1 MLEASSTIRIRSAAT
16 IVMTTIMLTCALSA
30 CESTSNWLKGRKTA
44 EPEPIILGAPETNS
58 YLIGMYDLVNG
69 DPATQAEIY
78 ADAKSRAQ
86 LTPDPTTKLRYALVL
101 AAPGHSGTNELEA
114 QSLFRELL
122 SQKELLNSA
131 EIALATIHLKEVEQR
146 IVLGEEAS
154 RLRSENIRTS
164 NTEDEAVAQR
174 IATVEAENRRL
185 KRSLAEAESK
195 LEAITSIE
203 RSIRDQP
210 DNN

>member
-1 MLEASSTIRIRSAAT
+1 MLNASTTIRIRTAAI
-16 IVMTTIMLTCALSA
+16 IVLLTCTLSA
-30 CESTSNWLKGRKTA
+30 CESTNNWLKGRKTA
-44 EPEPIILGAPETNS
+44 EAEPIILGAPETNS
-58 YLIGMYDLVNG
+58 YLTDMYDLVNG

-86 LTPDPTTKLRYALVL
+86 LTPDPATKLRYALVL
-101 AAPGHSGTNELEA
+101 AAPGHSETNEAEA
-114 QSLFRELL
+114 QSLFRDLL

-146 IVLGEEAS
+146 IVLGAENS
-154 RLRSENIRTS
+154 RLRSENTRAS
-164 NTEDEAVAQR
+164 NTEDEAIAQR
-174 IATVEAENRRL
+174 IATVEAENRQL
-185 KRSLAEAESK
+185 KSSLAEAESK

>member
-1 MLEASSTIRIRSAAT
+1 MLNAS
-16 IVMTTIMLTCALSA
+16 TTIKIKTAVIIGLLTCTLSA
-30 CESTSNWLKGRKTA
+30 CESTNNWLKGRKTA
-44 EPEPIILGAPETNS
+44 EAEPIILGAPETNS
-58 YLIGMYDLVNG
+58 YLTDMYDLVNG

-86 LTPDPTTKLRYALVL
+86 LTPDPATKLRYALVL
-101 AAPGHSGTNELEA
+101 AAPGHSETNELEA
-114 QSLFRELL
+114 QSLFRDLL

-146 IVLGEEAS
+146 IVLGAESS
-154 RLRSENIRTS
+154 RLRSENTRAS
-164 NTEDEAVAQR
+164 NTEDEAIAQR

-185 KRSLAEAESK
+185 KSSLAEAESK

-203 RSIRDQP
+203 RSVRDQP
-210 DNN
+210 YNN

>member
-1 MLEASSTIRIRSAAT
+1 MLNASTTIRIRAAAI
-16 IVMTTIMLTCALSA
+16 IVLLACTLSA
-30 CESTSNWLKGRKTA
+30 CESTNNWLKGRKTA
-44 EPEPIILGAPETNS
+44 EAEPIILGAPEANS
-58 YLIGMYDLVNG
+58 YLTDMYDLVNG

-78 ADAKSRAQ
+78 ADARSRAQ
-86 LTPDPTTKLRYALVL
+86 LTPDPATKLRYALVL
-101 AAPGHSGTNELEA
+101 AAPGHSETNELEA
-114 QSLFRELL
+114 QSLFRDLL

-146 IVLGEEAS
+146 IVLGAESS
-154 RLRSENIRTS
+154 RLRSENTRAS
-164 NTEDEAVAQR
+164 NTEDEAIAQR

-185 KRSLAEAESK
+185 KSSLAEAESK

-203 RSIRDQP
+203 RSVRDQP